1 VGSPNGWSRLGCCH
15 CQPRR
20 HYRKQHV

>member
-1 VGSPNGWSRLGCCH
+1 LLH

-20 HYRKQHV
+20 HKMC